1 MIGQVKLGNYAKR
14 IIEYCYYD
22 KHLTPQQRKMVGPE
36 DVRGELVYIQHLAL
50 QKLPDGRFDIDNL
63 IKQFLD
69 NRDKNTKLNKFVW
82 HQSFSFP
89 PGENPGD
96 DKIRQITAE
105 FAKDFGFEQ
114 NQMLVFRHTDTMHA
128 HFHLVANRINY
139 NGKNT
144 ADHFNNY
151 ARTGKFCRRIELEL
165 GLSIT
170 PEMHLTDDN
179 KQENRQTNKA
189 ILRLKEMI
197 DQQLPAVKSVE
208 ELKSQLE
215 KQGYK
220 TYLGRGIAFMNL
232 KNGMKLK
239 GSQIGREYSLA
250 NLEKRLGQQVQEEL
264 KQTVKKELKKERK
277 RGLRVG

>member
-22 KHLTPQQRKMVGPE
+22 KHLTAQQRRELGPD

-69 NRDKNTKLNKFVW
+69 NRDRNTKLNKFVW

-96 DKIRQITAE
+96 DKIREITAE
-105 FAKDFGFEQ
+105 FARDFGFEQ
-114 NQMLVFRHTDTMHA
+114 NQMIVFRHADTAHA
-128 HFHLVANRINY
+128 HFHVVANRINY

-170 PEMHLTDDN
+170 PEMHLTDEN
-179 KQENRQTNKA
+179 RQESRQTNKA
-189 ILRLKEMI
+189 ILNLKELI
-197 DQQLPAVKSVE
+197 DQQMPTVKTFD
-208 ELKSQLE
+208 ELKSKLE
-215 KQGYK
+215 KHGYK
-220 TYLGRGIAFMNL
+220 TYLGRGIAFMNT

-250 NLEKRLGQQVQEEL
+250 NLEKRLGQTLEMVPA
-264 KQTVKKELKKERK
+264 QTVKRRQRK
-277 RGLRVG
+277 QSIRLH

>member
-14 IIEYCYYD
+14 IIEYCYFD
-22 KHLTPQQRKMVGPE
+22 KHLTPQQRKMVGPD

-89 PGENPGD
+89 HGENPGD

-114 NQMLVFRHTDTMHA
+114 NQMLVFRHTDTAHA
-128 HFHLVANRINY
+128 HFHVVANRINY

-144 ADHFNNY
+144 AEHFNNY

-170 PEMHLTDDN
+170 PEMHLTDEN
-179 KQENRQTNKA
+179 RQENRQTNKA
-189 ILRLKEMI
+189 ILKLKELI
-197 DQQLPAVKSVE
+197 DQHLPIVKTYD
-208 ELKSQLE
+208 ELKSKLE
-215 KQGYK
+215 KQGYR
-220 TYLGRGIAFMNL
+220 TYLGRGIAFINS

-250 NLEKRLGQQVQEEL
+250 NLERRLGIAIDLTPVQAVKRRQH
-264 KQTVKKELKKERK
+264 KQSIR
-277 RGLRVG
+277 LR

>member
-22 KHLTPQQRKMVGPE
+22 KHLTAQLRRELGPN

-69 NRDKNTKLNKFVW
+69 NRDRNTKLNKFVW

-96 DKIRQITAE
+96 DRIRQITTE
-105 FAKDFGFEQ
+105 FARDFGFEQ
-114 NQMLVFRHTDTMHA
+114 NQMLVFRHTDTAHA
-128 HFHLVANRINY
+128 HFHVVANRINY

-165 GLSIT
+165 GLAIT
-170 PEMHLTDDN
+170 PEMHLTDEDR
-179 KQENRQTNKA
+179 QQNRQTNKA
-189 ILRLKEMI
+189 ILKLKELI
-197 DQQLPAVKSVE
+197 DQQLPTVKTFD
-208 ELKSQLE
+208 ELKSKLE

-220 TYLGRGIAFMNL
+220 TYLGRGIAFMNT

-250 NLEKRLGQQVQEEL
+250 NLERQLGVAMQLEQSERKDKRL
-264 KQTVKKELKKERK
+264 RK
-277 RGLRVG
+277 GKGLSIG